1 MMVVPRGRT
10 PREKGSCRW
19 PKCSKCAQP
28 KKGHIALFII
38 RNICMGKTIMLL
50 KVLQA
55 FVTIVL
61 IKSRVMF
68 LLLETFVVIMP
79 SIIITV
85 MWLW

>member
-1 MMVVPRGRT
+1 MIVVPRGRT
-10 PREKGSCRW
+10 ADG
-19 PKCSKCAQP
+19 QIVQNVHNL

-61 IKSRVMF
+61 IMSRVMF
-68 LLLETFVVIMP
+68 LLLEMSVVIMP